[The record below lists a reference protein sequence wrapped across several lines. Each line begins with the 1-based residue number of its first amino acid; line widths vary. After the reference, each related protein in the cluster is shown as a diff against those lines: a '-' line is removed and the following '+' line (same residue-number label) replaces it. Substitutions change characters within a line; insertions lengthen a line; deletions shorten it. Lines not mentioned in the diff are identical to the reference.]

1 MSDEDTGDVD
11 REAVRRQ
18 RQRAEIVEDVVRE
31 VESRLDD
38 PKYPVRGEE
47 LAQAYADHP
56 LDLPNE
62 TETLGDVFDR
72 VGEKF
77 DSRQDVREA
86 LYGELTGEAAGA
98 EEYNLERDLD
108 RLEAELGSED
118 PLDQP

>member
-31 VESRLDD
+31 MESRLDD

-47 LAQAYADHP
+47 LAQAYADQP

-62 TETLGDVFDR
+62 TETLGDLFDR
-72 VGEKF
+72 VGERF

-108 RLEAELGSED
+108 QLEAELGSDD